1 MTTISAKSRSQHYA
15 CRFISI
21 VQELGNNVHIIIGTM
36 IVTIISMEL
45 YMLNKFSRLRFKF
58 GFKPRA
64 GGVRLLYYRHWPGE
78 KDKECCTAIGT
89 PRMGIVAKIVYKY
102 AKLWFQNA

>member
-1 MTTISAKSRSQHYA
+1 MY
-15 CRFISI
+15 
-21 VQELGNNVHIIIGTM
+21 IIIGTM

-64 GGVRLLYYRHWPGE
+64 GGVRLLYYRHWPSE
-78 KDKECCTAIGT
+78 KDKECCTAMGLPEWASWLKQCTNT
-89 PRMGIVAKIVYKY
+89 PNSRSGSKMRE
-102 AKLWFQNA
+102 QNVHV